1 MSSGHSNPD
10 LPLSLGSRPGRS
22 YDSRTG
28 LGYGLTKSTYHNA
41 RQQNQ
46 VFPYIEDDNVT
57 DDLEDLDLQI
67 NVLQRIKNKIDTPYK
82 SADSLIGRS
91 IDRVSMAGGNSPVAI
106 GETTGTGM
114 VPFPGM
120 YKKRIQSGG
129 GVNSPKLVAPGQYNR
144 TGSSRGWSHAPV
156 NNNVDIDYDEY
167 DKEDVSLKRA
177 RKIVR
182 KVLKSNLK
190 SI

>member
-1 MSSGHSNPD
+1 MPSGNLSSG
-10 LPLSLGSRPGRS
+10 LPLSLGSSPGRS

-28 LGYGLTKSTYHNA
+28 LGYGLTKNTYHNA

-46 VFPYIEDDNVT
+46 AFPYIEDDSVT

-67 NVLQRIKNKIDTPYK
+67 NVLQQIKNKIDTPYK

-91 IDRVSMAGGNSPVAI
+91 IDRVSMAGGNRPVAI

-120 YKKRIQSGG
+120 YKKRTQTGG

-156 NNNVDIDYDEY
+156 NNSVDIDYVEY